1 MNASL
6 PHRDKTY
13 LGRLTNSVIW
23 SEFDLRGDDIIVSTP
38 PKCGT
43 TWMQSLIAMLIFGKP
58 GMDVEIS
65 RISPWLDC
73 GFRDNQAIA
82 AVLNAQDHRRCIKSH
97 TPFDGIT
104 YDPQCTY
111 IAVYRHPL
119 DVHFSMRD
127 HDRNMKN
134 PILRDR
140 FPDDL
145 REGFRLFVD
154 GKSPDGG
161 NDDMTLD
168 AIVHHFLSFRVWA
181 HLPNVHL
188 FHYADMTGG
197 LALEVNRL
205 QYLLGYHHP
214 QSVVDE
220 IVRGGQFETMRGNA
234 RRTATPGGSEMF
246 LDEAAFFSSG
256 SSGKW
261 QSHLTGEDIA
271 LYQAEIARML
281 PPEDILWLE
290 QGRGCVG

>member
-6 PHRDKTY
+6 PYRGKTY
-13 LGRLTNSVIW
+13 LGRLTNSAIW
-23 SEFDLRGDDIIVSTP
+23 SGFELRGDDIIVSTP

-58 GMDVEIS
+58 GMDIEIR

-82 AVLNAQDHRRCIKSH
+82 ATLNAQDHRRCIKSH

-111 IAVYRHPL
+111 IAVYRHPM

-127 HDRNMKN
+127 HHRNMKD

-140 FPDDL
+140 FPDDI
-145 REGFRLFVD
+145 REGFRLFVK
-154 GKSPDGG
+154 GRSPDGG
-161 NDDMTLD
+161 SDDMTLD
-168 AIVHHFLSFRVWA
+168 AIVHHFLSFRDWA

-188 FHYADMTGG
+188 FHYADMTRD
-197 LALEVNRL
+197 LAHEVNRL

-214 QSVVDE
+214 QSVVDD
-220 IVRGGQFETMRGNA
+220 IVRGGQFETMQGNA
-234 RRTATPGGSEMF
+234 RKNATPGGSE
-246 LDEAAFFSSG
+246 LLRDAAAFFSSG

-261 QSHLTGEDIA
+261 SGHLTDADIA
-271 LYQAEIARML
+271 LYQAEIAEML
-281 PPEDILWLE
+281 PPEDVLWLE
-290 QGRGCVG
+290 QGRGRGA